1 MLNKVY
7 EITSPDY
14 ALVAFDAKGKTFRHE
29 EYKEYKENLG
39 NTIKNE
45 IASYFD
51 LLDEEIELIDVS
63 TPLTYERYTNAY
75 RGSYMSFLTTKK
87 VKGIMRVGLI
97 KGLKNFALAGQWIMA
112 PGGLPI
118 AIFTGKHAIRRIC
131 KMEKV
136 RFIELD
142 FNKKG
147 VYC

>member
-1 MLNKVY
+1 MSVNDDVY
-7 EITSPDY
+7 DY
-14 ALVAFDAKGKTFRHE
+14 LSKLSKK

-97 KGLKNFALAGQWIMA
+97 KGLKNFALAGQWIIQS
-112 PGGLPI
+112 GGLPAA
-118 AIFTGKHAIRRIC
+118 AISGKYAAQRIC
-131 KMEKV
+131 KS
-136 RFIELD
+136 D
-142 FNKKG
+142 KKKF
-147 VYC
+147 VEFD